1 MRVQGFVL
9 YYISMT
15 YYFILGANP
24 ALSLAEIFT
33 VLGPL
38 ATFELVDKD
47 CLLVEVT
54 GELDTKSLINKL
66 GGTVKIGLATPFVG
80 KDLLMA
86 IKEKCQ
92 AKPGKKFSFGFS
104 AYGKVTTPIKSLA
117 MNLKRALQE
126 DGLSCRWVVSKEKNL
141 SSVVVEQTGLLKE
154 GAEIVLIKH
163 GERLLIGR
171 TEVVQL
177 FKDWSHRDYGRP
189 ERDDFSGMLPPK
201 LARIMI
207 NLAGVAKDDV
217 LADPFCGSGT
227 VLTEGAMLGIH
238 ELIGSDVSL
247 EAIDDTKKNL
257 AWLKSQYDLAD
268 FHAQLFECDA
278 RNLSTILGADSV
290 DKVVTEPY
298 LGPVVGTRATPEN
311 IKKLTNL
318 YSQFLVELDKIVKV
332 KGRVVMVWPV
342 LVGRKANTFLDID
355 MGPWRMWRALP
366 ANLINPSM
374 NLSQRHTIVYGRAGQ
389 KVWREIV
396 ILVKK

>member
-1 MRVQGFVL
+1 
-9 YYISMT
+9 MT
-15 YYFILGANP
+15 YFFILGANP
-24 ALSLAEIFT
+24 ALSLAEVFT
-33 VLGPL
+33 VLGSLPSY
-38 ATFELVDKD
+38 ELVDKD

-54 GELDTKSLINKL
+54 GSLDSQALIKRL
-66 GGTVKIGLATPFVG
+66 GGTIKIGQASPFVG
-80 KDLLMA
+80 RDLLME
-86 IKEKCQ
+86 IKNKCQ

-104 AYGKVTTPIKSLA
+104 TFGKVTMSIKSLA

-126 DGLSCRWVVSKEKNL
+126 DGLGCRWVVSKEKNL
-141 SSVVVEQTGLLKE
+141 SSVVVEQTGLLKD
-154 GAEIVLIKH
+154 GAEIVLIKQ
-163 GERLLIGR
+163 GERLLVGR

-207 NLAGVAKDDV
+207 NLAKVEEREI

-227 VLTEGAMLGIH
+227 VLTEGAMLGVH

-257 AWLKSQYDLAD
+257 AWLRSQYDLAD

-278 RNLSTILGADSV
+278 RNLSKILGSNSV

-298 LGPVVGTRATPEN
+298 LGPVVGTRATPAN
-311 IKKLTNL
+311 IKNLTTL
-318 YSQFLVELDKIVKV
+318 YSQFLVELDKVVKPN
-332 KGRVVMVWPV
+332 GRVVMVWPV
-342 LVGRKANTFLDID
+342 LVGRKVNTFLDIN
-355 MGPWRMWRALP
+355 MGPWRMWRPLP
-366 ANLINPSM
+366 ASLVTPAI
-374 NLSQRHTIVYGRAGQ
+374 NLSQRQTIVYGRAGQ